1 MHRLLPKKAY
11 PWSETQSRIDPLP
24 RRRGGPGTPRSL
36 GPGYPW
42 AVTVLT
48 KRTYFLS
55 GLGPLRLAPLPILL
69 VLALFAGTLYG
80 STTIPAQDTF
90 HIILYKLGLYSGH
103 HAWTAS
109 EEAIV
114 WDLRLPRVIAAALV
128 GGSLGVAGALFQA
141 VLRNPLADPYVIG
154 TSAGAQL
161 GVTIA
166 LVFSL
171 SYAAAGFGPIQLFA
185 FAGALITVLF
195 VYGLART
202 AGRTP
207 IVTLLLAGFVV
218 SSFLIS
224 GATFL
229 MMATGRTDQVMSW
242 TMGSLDVSVLSQV
255 AVTGPVILICSGIAV
270 LLWRQLDVMLLG
282 EEAARHLGVRIEMLK
297 LAAIMLG
304 ALLTSLAVTLAGII
318 PFVGLVVPHAVRLIY
333 GPGHRTLIPAAFISG
348 AIFVVLAD
356 LLARVVIA
364 PTPVPLGIV
373 TAVIGAP
380 FFLHLLRRSRA
391 EYGI

>member
-1 MHRLLPKKAY
+1 VASKQAFSLTGLGSLRLV
-11 PWSETQSRIDPLP
+11 PLP
-24 RRRGGPGTPRSL
+24 L
-36 GPGYPW
+36 
-42 AVTVLT
+42 L
-48 KRTYFLS
+48 
-55 GLGPLRLAPLPILL
+55 LL
-69 VLALFAGTLYG
+69 VVLFAGTLYG
-80 STTIPAQDTF
+80 STTIPAPETL
-90 HIILYKLGLYSGH
+90 HIILYKLGLYAGH
-103 HAWTAS
+103 HDWTAS

-161 GVTIA
+161 GVTVA

-171 SYAAAGFGPIQLFA
+171 SYAAAGFGPVQLFA
-185 FAGALITVLF
+185 FAGALGTVLF

-229 MMATGRTDQVMSW
+229 MMATGRTDEVMSW
-242 TMGSLDVSVLSQV
+242 TMGSLDVSLLSQV
-255 AVTGPVILICSGIAV
+255 AVTGPLIMVCSGIAV

-282 EEAARHLGVRIEMLK
+282 EEAARHLGVRIELLK
-297 LAAIMLG
+297 LAAILLG
-304 ALLTSLAVTLAGII
+304 ALLTSLAVTMAGII

-333 GPGHRTLIPAAFISG
+333 GPGHRALIPAACITG

-364 PTPVPLGIV
+364 PTPVPLGVV
-373 TAVIGAP
+373 TVVIGAP
-380 FFLHLLRRSRA
+380 FFLHLLRRSRH
-391 EYGI
+391 EYSI